1 MRGDT
6 KGRRMN
12 GGQHWSVIAASARP
26 ELDALRFGSRELGLK
41 RVAAEFGISPQT
53 LRRSLS
59 ALKFVERLEGKATA
73 KPSLRSAPVAAVEH
87 IARWHAYDP
96 AAATQAA
103 RRVRRGEYTIAALE
117 AAERAA
123 RAVSNPEPV
132 GRSLVRRCRERVG
145 PVLRKQLAGFECDS
159 RGPRRP
165 NEPAV
170 DFRFR
175 PAGSRTWQIAAI
187 IMGPYRDQSLY
198 KLRLDDWVVKALGL
212 SLLYER
218 VLLVVP
224 TAALRRQCMAWLR
237 AHKVV
242 PANLEIPVITPIP

>member
-1 MRGDT
+1 VNDGL
-6 KGRRMN
+6 
-12 GGQHWSVIAASARP
+12 HWSTIAASARP
-26 ELDALRFGSRELGLK
+26 QLEQLRFGSRELGLK

-59 ALKFVERLEGKATA
+59 ALKFIEQIEGRPSPARR
-73 KPSLRSAPVAAVEH
+73 SLRSAPVAAVEH
-87 IARWHAYDP
+87 LARWHAYDP
-96 AAATQAA
+96 AGATIAAQ
-103 RRVRRGEYTIAALE
+103 RVRRGLYTIAALE

-123 RAVSNPEPV
+123 RAVSKPERV
-132 GRSLVRRCRERVG
+132 GRSLVSACRERVG
-145 PVLRKQLAGFECDS
+145 PVLRKQLAGFECAAPGAS
-159 RGPRRP
+159 RG

-175 PAGSRTWQIAAI
+175 RTGTRKWTIAAI

-218 VLLVVP
+218 VMLVVP
-224 TAALRRQCMAWLR
+224 TATLKRQCTAWLR
-237 AHKVV
+237 AHEVA
-242 PANLEIPVITPIP
+242 PPNLDIPVITPLP